1 MREAERQKLAALIGV
16 PEQALMTDEQRATVE
31 FLKKPAD
38 TPREPRRLPIVGYAR
53 GGSDVMTINPDHPMG
68 SVEAPPSLVGVDDAY
83 AIEVVGDSHA
93 PRLRAG
99 ETAYVHPH
107 KALTK
112 ECDCVVKLHD
122 GSAIV
127 ASFIRMDEDRLHVR
141 KLNPGADKSWP
152 RVEVEFVHRIVGAG
166 FN

>member
-38 TPREPRRLPIVGYAR
+38 INREPRRLPIVGYAR